1 MADKHWS
8 ITERLQLT
16 VTNPNVIIRGSHSYY
31 SDCWDRGFE
40 RCVVRYLH
48 GDAVSEGWEPLGH
61 VDKLFIG
68 NFVCIAPEVG
78 ILMGG
83 NSTHRMDWI
92 SLYPF
97 VSCVNEAYQHRGDTV
112 LGDGCWIG
120 MRAMIMPGVTI
131 GEGAVVAAGA
141 VVTKDVPPYAVVGG
155 NPATFIKYRF
165 PEPDIERLLKLDLYQ
180 LEEETLLNLQPL
192 LSSPDISALEQAVA
206 QHRQDRA

>member
-1 MADKHWS
+1 MANKHWS
-8 ITERLQLT
+8 ITERLHQT

-68 NFVCIAPEVG
+68 NFVCIAPEVV

-83 NSTHRMDWI
+83 NSTHRMDWV

-112 LGDGCWIG
+112 LE
-120 MRAMIMPGVTI
+120 M
-131 GEGAVVAAGA
+131 AAGLA
-141 VVTKDVPPYAVVGG
+141 CG
-155 NPATFIKYRF
+155 R
-165 PEPDIERLLKLDLYQ
+165 
-180 LEEETLLNLQPL
+180 
-192 LSSPDISALEQAVA
+192 
-206 QHRQDRA
+206 

>member
-8 ITERLQLT
+8 ITERLHLT
-16 VTNPNVIIRGSHSYY
+16 VTNPNVNIRGSHSYY

-68 NFVCIAPEVG
+68 NFVCIAPEVV

-97 VSCVNEAYQHRGDTV
+97 VSCVNEAYQHRGD
-112 LGDGCWIG
+112 
-120 MRAMIMPGVTI
+120 
-131 GEGAVVAAGA
+131 
-141 VVTKDVPPYAVVGG
+141 
-155 NPATFIKYRF
+155 TFIKYRF